1 MNLAVIGAGL
11 GRTGTHSLKL
21 ALEMLGFGPCYHMAE
36 VFEHPG
42 HAEIWHALT
51 DGTSHDFDAVLS
63 GYRSA
68 VDLPVA
74 YFWRELA
81 AANPNAKIILTERGE
96 DVWFDSV
103 KNTIFER
110 LSVDPETARFPA
122 QLSMAR
128 HLVVEKLFGN
138 DLSRENVIAV
148 YRRHNA
154 EVKRTIAPERLL
166 VFEGSQGW
174 QPLCEFLGVAVPEQP
189 YPITN
194 TTKEFQARA
203 TQGGRYKA

>member
-1 MNLAVIGAGL
+1 MTLDIIGAGL

-21 ALEMLGFGPCYHMAE
+21 ALETLGFGPCYHMAE
-36 VFEHPG
+36 VFEHPA
-42 HAEIWHALT
+42 HAEAWHALA
-51 DGTSHDFDAVLS
+51 DGRSHDFDAVLS

-81 AANPNAKIILTERGE
+81 ALNPNAKIILTERDE
-96 DVWFDSV
+96 NAWFESAR
-103 KNTIFER
+103 NTIFER
-110 LSVDPETARFPA
+110 LAADPATARFPA
-122 QLSMAR
+122 QLRMAHR
-128 HLVVEKLFGN
+128 LVVEKLFGN

-154 EVKRTIAPERLL
+154 DVKRTIAPERLL

-174 QPLCEFLGVAVPEQP
+174 PPLCNFLGAAVPDQP
-189 YPITN
+189 YPKTN
-194 TTKEFQARA
+194 TTEEFQARV

>member
-1 MNLAVIGAGL
+1 MDLQVIGAGL

-21 ALEMLGFGPCYHMAE
+21 ALETLGFGPCYHMAE

-42 HAEIWHALT
+42 HAEAWHALT
-51 DGTSHDFDAVLS
+51 DGRSNDFDAVLS
-63 GYRSA
+63 GYSSA

-81 AANPNAKIILTERGE
+81 AANPHAKVVLTERDE
-96 DVWFDSV
+96 NVWFESV

-110 LSVDPETARFPA
+110 LAVDPEEARYPA
-122 QLSMAR
+122 QLRMAR

-154 EVKRTIAPERLL
+154 EVRQAIAPERLL

-174 QPLCEFLGVAVPEQP
+174 DPLCQFLGVAVPETP
-189 YPITN
+189 YPRTN
-194 TTKEFQARA
+194 TTEEFQARA
-203 TQGGRYKA
+203 TRGGRYKA